1 MGLLSDRYRF
11 VILAIGL
18 MCLTSICSNYI
29 IINFTFICMREDMSE
44 VIDDGNGTLRSIYDY
59 TQSEK
64 SAIIW
69 AVAAGTIV
77 GTFPI
82 NYLYIKYGAR
92 YPFLAAG
99 TLSVISTL
107 LIPLAAKIGLPFLVF
122 IRFLQGLAYSADFA
136 AIGLMCV
143 RWAPLTEV
151 AIFISILTAF
161 TPTSAI
167 LTNVI
172 TGYLCT
178 SSFGWRS
185 SYYLHGIFGIVVFS
199 LWFVFYKDDP
209 QLCRR
214 VSKVELLHIQNDKS
228 ADHIEHKQDVPYKA
242 LLTSPV
248 ILCVWFNAFC
258 EMSSMI
264 MLSTYTPIYFRRVFG
279 FAVETTGVLISLT
292 TVAQLPLKVTA
303 AYCSDRITFLSERV
317 KMNIFNTI
325 AVGVVGVIFCV
336 VGFIPLELKWVAVIM
351 FSLLHALSSCNCG
364 GFYKCGTLHA
374 RQHAHVVIA
383 TIQFMKCIALFT
395 GPALVAGIV
404 EDESNKMQWAIVFVI
419 SGAVMIL
426 ANLLSFPIFTDK
438 PAPWTSSVPRST
450 EEEKIEIQQMKS
462 CV

>member
-1 MGLLSDRYRF
+1 ICITFISLFYVAYVAITLTPLACVEFCPAHFFFFFRRAPLLLF
-11 VILAIGL
+11 VARLNELSNYAIGIVNVTAYTIMFTTL
-18 MCLTSICSNYI
+18 FIRGSLTFKRN
-29 IINFTFICMREDMSE
+29 SE
-44 VIDDGNGTLRSIYDY
+44 IRMTVQTLRSIYDY

-69 AVAAGTIV
+69 AVAAGTIM

-172 TGYLCT
+172 TGYGLAY
-178 SSFGWRS
+178 SADFAAIG
-185 SYYLHGIFGIVVFS
+185 LI
-199 LWFVFYKDDP
+199 LWFVFFKDDP

-228 ADHIEHKQDVPYKA
+228 ADHIEHKQDVPYRA

-303 AYCSDRITFLSERV
+303 AYCSDRITYVSRY
-317 KMNIFNTI
+317 T
-325 AVGVVGVIFCV
+325 
-336 VGFIPLELKWVAVIM
+336 
-351 FSLLHALSSCNCG
+351 
-364 GFYKCGTLHA
+364 
-374 RQHAHVVIA
+374 Q
-383 TIQFMKCIALFT
+383 
-395 GPALVAGIV
+395 
-404 EDESNKMQWAIVFVI
+404 
-419 SGAVMIL
+419 
-426 ANLLSFPIFTDK
+426 
-438 PAPWTSSVPRST
+438 
-450 EEEKIEIQQMKS
+450 IQQNVPTILRFSDANKYLG
-462 CV
+462 VF